1 MVNHKAT
8 TKRLSRGRGM
18 LRVAAY
24 AAAVFAVA
32 TGCSIHSAKAAIGE
46 QQLDLGRDLMPL
58 ADFLKESRV
67 LEINGQRAHVATTS
81 VQSDLTT
88 VLDRYEGHC
97 LGAKSVLSEGW
108 KLAGEEDRHEA
119 EAKLLKLTVS
129 REENANEGTVA
140 CIVKGAR
147 SASSFTEA
155 ARAFA
160 KTGDFGAFGKLR
172 YVYAKRGSGGST
184 FVMTVW
190 TDDTF
195 ELGKMLPQPGQDV
208 AGGDLAEVPR
218 PPQAQR
224 IFVTAL
230 SGAPFS
236 TRVYQSAVKPEAAL
250 AFYDDAM
257 KASGWID
264 GVTDHSKPGRM
275 YWKNGTEIVVA
286 AGVDTRGET
295 TVSIAE
301 VGRP

>member
-1 MVNHKAT
+1 M
-8 TKRLSRGRGM
+8 S
-18 LRVAAY
+18 AY

-46 QQLDLGRDLMPL
+46 QQLELGRDLLPL
-58 ADFLKESRV
+58 AEFLQESKV
-67 LEINGQRAHVATTS
+67 LEINGQRAHIASTS
-81 VQSDLTT
+81 VQGDLSA
-88 VLDRYEGHC
+88 VLDRYEAHC

-108 KLAGEEDRHEA
+108 KLAKEEDRHEA

-129 REENANEGTVA
+129 REEKEDEGTVA
-140 CIVKGAR
+140 CVVKGAR
-147 SASSFTEA
+147 SAKSFTEA
-155 ARAFA
+155 AQTFA
-160 KTGDFGAFGKLR
+160 KSGDFGAFGKLR

-218 PPQAQR
+218 PPQSQR

-236 TRVYQSAVKPEAAL
+236 TRVYQSAAKPEAAL

-264 GVTDHSKPGRM
+264 GTTDHAGSGRV
-275 YWKNGTEIVVA
+275 YLKNGTEIVVA
-286 AGVDTRGET
+286 TRVDDRGQT
-295 TVSIAE
+295 SIAIAE